1 MSQKGDTTRSRL
13 LSLGLNTL
21 SAEGLGGITLGRL
34 AADAQISKSGL
45 FAHFRSK
52 EQLQLEILEE
62 ATRLAD
68 AEVVARAMQAEQ
80 GLPRLRAL
88 FNNWLGWST
97 RAGLRGGCPVAAAIF
112 ELDDAES
119 GIVRDRVA
127 ELDAHWRSLLRSI
140 VVDAIKCGHFHRQV
154 DADQFVWELTG
165 IYLAHHASSRFQ
177 RDSRARRRAETAF
190 KALLSRA
197 DVNNS
202 R

>member
-1 MSQKGDTTRSRL
+1 MSRKGDMTRARL
-13 LSLGLNTL
+13 LSLGLDTL
-21 SAEGLGGITLGRL
+21 SAEGLCGITLGRL

-52 EQLQLEILEE
+52 EQLQLDVLEE
-62 ATRLAD
+62 AAKLAN

-88 FNNWLGWST
+88 FNNWLGWSA
-97 RAGLRGGCPVAAAIF
+97 RAGLRGGCPVASAIF
-112 ELDDAES
+112 ELDDTES

-127 ELDAHWRSLLRSI
+127 ELDASWRSLLRLL
-140 VVDAIKCGHFHRQV
+140 VVDAIKCRHFHRKV
-154 DADQFVWELTG
+154 DADQIVWELTG

-177 RDSRARRRAETAF
+177 RDSRARQRAETAF
-190 KALLSRA
+190 RALLSRA
-197 DVNNS
+197 GIKNS

>member
-1 MSQKGDTTRSRL
+1 MSQKGDATRSRL
-13 LSLGLNTL
+13 LSLGLDTL
-21 SAEGLGGITLGRL
+21 SVEGLSGITLGRL
-34 AADAQISKSGL
+34 AADAEISKSGL

-68 AEVVARAMQAEQ
+68 TEVVARAMQAEQ

-88 FNNWLGWST
+88 LDHWLGWST
-97 RAGLRGGCPVAAAIF
+97 RAGLPGGCPVAAAIF

-127 ELDAHWRSLLRSI
+127 ELDANWRALLRSL
-140 VVDAIKCGHFHRQV
+140 VVDAVKCRHFDRKV
-154 DADQFVWELTG
+154 DADQIVWELTG
-165 IYLAHHASSRFQ
+165 IYLAYHASSRFQ
-177 RDSRARRRAETAF
+177 RDSHARRRAETAL

-197 DVNNS
+197 SIKNS
-202 R
+202 G